1 MAENPTYQELIEKI
15 RELEVNERLLKEKT
29 ERLELAIDAAEDG
42 VWDLDPRTG
51 ETYFSPRWL
60 TMLGYQPG
68 ELPATYGTW
77 ANLLHP
83 EDKVDAEKAVER
95 FLEHPETLFSVEF
108 RMRTKDGNWR
118 WIHSRGK
125 SIARNHE
132 GKISRM
138 IGTHVDITERRRL
151 EESLRLTQF
160 IYEKASIGI
169 YRVGS
174 DARILG
180 VNDAAAKCLGYSKEE
195 LTAMSIFEI
204 DPLANKDNWGE
215 IWQRLLDAGG
225 DRFEVVHR
233 HKDGTEIPVF
243 ITSNLL
249 EYNGQRFSIAFV
261 QDISQTKRMELALFQ
276 AQKMEAIG
284 NLAGGIAHDFNNIL
298 SAIYGYAQLAQLK
311 GNDIDK
317 VQDCIRH
324 VCVASERAKELV
336 MQILAFSR
344 QSNSEKYPTDIGAIV
359 KEALK
364 LLRASIPATIAIQD
378 SVVLDGGS
386 VKANQTQI
394 HQVVMNLCTN
404 SAHSMR
410 SHGGKLIVELY
421 PVAIDTGNSSD
432 YQDITT
438 GKYLKLVV
446 ADNGHGI
453 DPGVLSRVFEPY
465 FTTKKLGEGT
475 GMGLATV
482 HGIVKD
488 HGGSIKVYSELGV
501 GTTFQ
506 VLLPVAGDFLSPVG
520 ERACGLPK
528 GTERILLIDDEQCIV
543 DIGKELLTSL
553 GYTVDT
559 RTNALD
565 SLEAF
570 RSHPYEYDL
579 IITDFTMPQMDGE
592 QLITGIRK
600 IRQNI
605 PIILCTGFA
614 TGILSKKM
622 SSLGI
627 DAILMKP
634 TSTSELAS
642 TVRQAIDSRQN
653 ICSPVGFCH
662 HPARTRIDL

>member
-1 MAENPTYQELIEKI
+1 MADDPTYQELLEKI
-15 RELEVNERLLKEKT
+15 RQLEDTERLLKEKT

-51 ETYFSPRWL
+51 QTYFSPRWL

-68 ELPATYGTW
+68 ELPGAYETW

-83 EDKVDAEKAVER
+83 EDRVDAERAVQR
-95 FLEHPETLFSVEF
+95 FLTNPDTLFSIEF
-108 RMRTKDGNWR
+108 RMRTKDGDWR

-125 SIARNHE
+125 SIARDQD

-169 YRVGS
+169 FRVGS
-174 DARILG
+174 DARIIG
-180 VNDAAAKCLGYSKEE
+180 VNDAAAKSLGYSREE
-195 LTAMSIFEI
+195 LTSLRIFDI
-204 DPLANKDNWGE
+204 DPMNREDNWGV
-215 IWQRLLDAGG
+215 IWQRLLDGGG
-225 DRFEVVHR
+225 DRFETVHR
-233 HKDGTEIPVF
+233 HKNGTKIPVL
-243 ITSNLL
+243 ITSSLL
-249 EYNGQRFSIAFV
+249 EYKGQQFSIAFV
-261 QDISQTKRMELALFQ
+261 QDISQTKRMEQALFQ

-311 GNDIDK
+311 MDDIAK
-317 VQDCIRH
+317 VQECIGN
-324 VCVASERAKELV
+324 VCVASERAKALV

-344 QSNSEKYPTDIGAIV
+344 HGNSEKYPIDIGAIV

-378 SVVLDGGS
+378 SVTLGGGP
-386 VKANQTQI
+386 VAANQTQI

-404 SAHSMR
+404 SAHSLR
-410 SHGGKLIVELY
+410 SGGGKIVVELY
-421 PVAIDTGNSSD
+421 PFVVDFGNASE
-432 YQDITT
+432 YQDIAP

-453 DPGVLSRVFEPY
+453 APEVLPRIFEPY
-465 FTTKKLGEGT
+465 FTTKDLGEGT

-488 HGGSIKVYSELGV
+488 HGGSIKVYSELGT

-506 VLLPVAGDFLSPVG
+506 VLFPVAADVLSPVG
-520 ERACGLPK
+520 ERIHVLPE
-528 GTERILLIDDEQCIV
+528 GSERILLIDDEQFIV
-543 DIGKELLTSL
+543 DIGKEVLTSL
-553 GYTVDT
+553 GYRVTT
-559 RTNALD
+559 KKNARD
-565 SLEAF
+565 ALEVF
-570 RSHPYEYDL
+570 RYHSGEYDL
-579 IITDFTMPQMDGE
+579 IITDFAMPQMDGE
-592 QLITGIRK
+592 QLVTEIRK
-600 IRQNI
+600 IRPNI

-614 TGILSKKM
+614 TGIVSQKM

-634 TSTSELAS
+634 VSTFELANA
-642 TVRQAIDSRQN
+642 VRQAIDARCN
-653 ICSPVGFCH
+653 LRRPGGF
-662 HPARTRIDL
+662 RRRGKD